1 MTTSPCHGRST
12 PRARL
17 RGHTN
22 PPIRVY
28 ALPVHKIVIA
38 DDHALVRRGLRALL
52 AAQPDMLPVVEVND
66 GASLLEAI
74 AAERFDLVLL
84 DVSMPNTNALELVA
98 TLRSRHPNLPVLMLS
113 GHPEDQLAIRLIR
126 AGAAGYV
133 SKSEATDQLLAAIRR
148 VLGGG
153 KWVGVELAEQ
163 LASRLQNED
172 QPRHATLSDREFE
185 VLRGLASGRT
195 ATELAD
201 DLGLSVKT
209 ISTYRSR
216 ILDKLGLDTTADMI
230 RYALANDLVA
240 E

>member
-1 MTTSPCHGRST
+1 M
-12 PRARL
+12 
-17 RGHTN
+17 
-22 PPIRVY
+22 
-28 ALPVHKIVIA
+28 HKIVIA